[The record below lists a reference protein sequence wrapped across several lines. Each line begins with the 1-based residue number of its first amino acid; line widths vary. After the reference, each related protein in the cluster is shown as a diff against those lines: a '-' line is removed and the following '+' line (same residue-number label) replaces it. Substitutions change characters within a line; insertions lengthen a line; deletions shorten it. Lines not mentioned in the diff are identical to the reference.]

1 MKFEKPR
8 RRSGGRK
15 DAPCSGD
22 RLSGALKE
30 KNILNPGEEYQTWK
44 KIFRNLITNMDGV
57 GVLLGCGGVLYSLCT
72 EMPSTAH
79 APGLLSTP
87 LAREY
92 VCQKCGKALPPL
104 GIEPLPPAPKAR
116 ALKGR
121 AIWTLVLSHRYRREV
136 HIQYTLPQLLFP
148 LRARTHYATF
158 FFFF

>member
-1 MKFEKPR
+1 MGHTYSSQSQSSKRQSYLDFGSKSQIPEVY
-8 RRSGGRK
+8 
-15 DAPCSGD
+15 
-22 RLSGALKE
+22 L
-30 KNILNPGEEYQTWK
+30 IYFLNRISFLYINSISVVVSRVRPSFWPP
-44 KIFRNLITNMDGV
+44 LDGIR
-57 GVLLGCGGVLYSLCT
+57 VLLGCGGVLYSLCT

-121 AIWTLVLSHRYRREV
+121 AIWTLVVSLRYRRY
-136 HIQYTLPQLLFP
+136 I
-148 LRARTHYATF
+148 
-158 FFFF
+158 

>member
-1 MKFEKPR
+1 MCYHISRNPEM
-8 RRSGGRK
+8 GQ
-15 DAPCSGD
+15 
-22 RLSGALKE
+22 
-30 KNILNPGEEYQTWK
+30 LNLGIPEMCHLG
-44 KIFRNLITNMDGV
+44 GV

-121 AIWTLVLSHRYRREV
+121 AIWTLVVSLRYRRY
-136 HIQYTLPQLLFP
+136 I
-148 LRARTHYATF
+148 
-158 FFFF
+158 

>member
-1 MKFEKPR
+1 MWFLGPTGKNGQSHFEGIR
-8 RRSGGRK
+8 
-15 DAPCSGD
+15 
-22 RLSGALKE
+22 
-30 KNILNPGEEYQTWK
+30 
-44 KIFRNLITNMDGV
+44 
-57 GVLLGCGGVLYSLCT
+57 VLLGCGGVLYSLCT

-116 ALKGR
+116 ALKDR
-121 AIWTLVLSHRYRREV
+121 AIWTLVISHRYRGRV
-136 HIQYTLPQLLFP
+136 HIQYTLLQPLFS

-158 FFFF
+158 FFFSVYHIYISISVSVYRYISIFDAWVRPSVWDAI